1 MPAPVFDLD
10 AITIQSPCT
19 VPWCSMRGDG
29 VRRYCD
35 QCHLHVH
42 DVSKMTRDE
51 VRALAG
57 RPEGVGCLRIWRRP
71 DGTVITR
78 DCSRVRLVL
87 ERRLRALRVAAAG
100 LLALVGLGG
109 CRPARVAD
117 DAPPVPAP
125 DTSAAPRPT
134 MGVVAPPP
142 PPPVEKPPVPG
153 ATVTTGK

>member
-1 MPAPVFDLD
+1 MPAPAFDLD

-19 VPWCSMRGDG
+19 VPWSSMHGDD
-29 VRRYCD
+29 VRRYCG
-35 QCHLHVH
+35 QCRLHVH

-71 DGTVITR
+71 DGTLITR
-78 DCSRVRLVL
+78 DCSRVRLML

-117 DAPPVPAP
+117 DAPAVPASDP
-125 DTSAAPRPT
+125 ASAPRPT
-134 MGVVAPPP
+134 MGTPMPPP
-142 PPPVEKPPVPG
+142 PPPERPPVPG
-153 ATVTTGK
+153 ATVTTGR